1 MLRVIIKDAEGDV
14 EYSIYF
20 HHITPKRV
28 ESTFIGVPGTTCC
41 IDKNRATYL
50 IGEAFLSP
58 KDQFNRKIG
67 RRKSFERAVSMMP
80 KQRRKELWNAFLEA
94 EGIKVMNKKEVGSH
108 QL

>member
-1 MLRVIIKDAEGDV
+1 MLRVIIKDVEGDV

-20 HHITPKRV
+20 HHKIDSITV
-28 ESTFIGVPGTTCC
+28 IPGTTCF
-41 IDKNRATYL
+41 IDRNREKYL

-94 EGIKVMNKKEVGSH
+94 EGIKTTNKKEVGSH

>member
-1 MLRVIIKDAEGDV
+1 MLRVTIKDVEGDV

-20 HHITPKRV
+20 HHRHTRH
-28 ESTFIGVPGTTCC
+28 GVILQQQGTTCF
-41 IDKNRATYL
+41 IDKNREKYL
-50 IGEAFLSP
+50 IGESFMSP

-94 EGIKVMNKKEVGSH
+94 EGIKTTNKKEVGSH

>member
-1 MLRVIIKDAEGDV
+1 MLRVIIKDVEGDV

-20 HHITPKRV
+20 LHRHNRP
-28 ESTFIGVPGTTCC
+28 GVLMQPQGTTCF
-41 IDKNRATYL
+41 IDRNREKYL

-80 KQRRKELWNAFLEA
+80 KQKRKELWNAFLEA